1 MSNFV
6 DECNINVQGGDGGA
20 GCVSFRREAHVSKG
34 GPDGGDG
41 GSGGSIWL
49 VADHNSASLLAFRD
63 HPHRKGKS
71 GKHGSGAKKHG
82 PSQPDLEVS
91 VPEGTMIYD
100 FDGNQLADL
109 ANHGDR
115 FLAAAGGV
123 GGKGNARFLS
133 NKRRAPAFAEQGEEG
148 EERWLRLELKLVADV
163 ALVGFPNV
171 GKSTL
176 ISRISAAKPKIAN
189 YPFTTLEPN
198 LGVVRIIE
206 DDFEMV
212 VADIPGLIEGAAE
225 GKGLGHQFLRHV
237 ERARVLCILLDLAP
251 WDGVSPEEQ
260 EAALLKE
267 LEAYQP
273 DLIDRPRLV
282 IASKADMAPD
292 ADYEGL
298 TISSIT
304 GEGIPQL
311 TGKLADLVREARAA
325 EEELGESTIV
335 IHRPVSEAVVVERI
349 GDSVYE
355 VHSRQALRAVRLS
368 DLTDPA
374 ALEHAQQR
382 LESLGVNKA
391 LRNAGAREGD
401 VIHIG
406 DLSFEYE
413 EDM

>member
-1 MSNFV
+1 MV
-6 DECNINVQGGDGGA
+6 
-20 GCVSFRREAHVSKG
+20 
-34 GPDGGDG
+34 
-41 GSGGSIWL
+41 
-49 VADHNSASLLAFRD
+49 
-63 HPHRKGKS
+63 
-71 GKHGSGAKKHG
+71 
-82 PSQPDLEVS
+82 
-91 VPEGTMIYD
+91 YD

-115 FLAAAGGV
+115 FLAAQGGE

-198 LGVVRIIE
+198 LGVVTIEE

-237 ERARVLCILLDLAP
+237 ERARVLCVLLDLAP
-251 WDGVSPEEQ
+251 WDEVSPEDQ
-260 EAALLKE
+260 EAALLRE

-273 DLIDRPRLV
+273 DLLDRPRLV
-282 IASKADMAPD
+282 VASKGDMAPD
-292 ADYEGL
+292 AEYDGL

-304 GEGIPQL
+304 GAGIPQL
-311 TGKLADLVREARAA
+311 TGRLADLVREVRAVDEA
-325 EEELGESTIV
+325 SGDTAIT
-335 IHRPVSEAVVVERI
+335 IHRPVAEVIEVERI
-349 GDSVYE
+349 GERSYA

-368 DLTDPA
+368 DLTDPS
-374 ALEHAQQR
+374 ALEHAQRR

-391 LRNAGAREGD
+391 LRNAGAQDGD
-401 VIHIG
+401 VVHIG

-413 EDM
+413 EDL